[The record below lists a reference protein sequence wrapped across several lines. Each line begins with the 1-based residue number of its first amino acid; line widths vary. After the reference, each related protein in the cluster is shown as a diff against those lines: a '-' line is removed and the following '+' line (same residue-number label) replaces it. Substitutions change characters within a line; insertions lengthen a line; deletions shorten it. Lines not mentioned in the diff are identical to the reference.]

1 MTKNYTEEELKAQ
14 QIRKEKYFAAK
25 EKKLQKKAKEEEK
38 QYYDVKQEVLAP
50 VTIFYKV
57 LASSPKEAAEMVEK
71 RKVLPKNISKPN
83 IAKSISSEIY
93 VYIIGTVNKVFY
105 KKR

>member
-1 MTKNYTEEELKAQ
+1 
-14 QIRKEKYFAAK
+14 
-25 EKKLQKKAKEEEK
+25 
-38 QYYDVKQEVLAP
+38 
-50 VTIFYKV
+50 
-57 LASSPKEAAEMVEK
+57 MVEK